1 MTTIRNSRHRG
12 ILFLTSALFAFL
24 TLAPA
29 AQAQPRA
36 RQDRVSNAGYQRM
49 RQFARQLD
57 ELARDANR
65 QAQAD
70 QAGYRGIRRDT
81 KFLQSISHFATRTR
95 EFRARMETYRTRAW
109 NVDEEVEH
117 LLRDARNVQTRINR
131 ARFADARTRQDW
143 AEVVNVL
150 DNLRDEYLY
159 GGRSVNNRNNRNNPN
174 RYPGTYDDRDG
185 RVYDDRDGRVYDD
198 RDGRVYDDRDGRVY
212 RDGDG
217 RVYNDNRYGS
227 TDLRQLAYE
236 LDQRAARASQL
247 AGGGSGY
254 GRYND
259 YSDIREFSEQA
270 REFRT
275 LVDQNRMTQ
284 SQLRSEVNE
293 LLEDAQDAYEDLR
306 RANISR
312 ELSTEWDAVV
322 QILNRMRQM
331 VIA

>member
-1 MTTIRNSRHRG
+1 MTTIRNSRYRG
-12 ILFLTSALFAFL
+12 ILFSTAALFAFL
-24 TLAPA
+24 TFAPA
-29 AQAQPRA
+29 AEAQRRT
-36 RQDRVSNAGYQRM
+36 RQDRVTNAGYQRM

-57 ELARDANR
+57 ELAADANR

-70 QAGYRGIRRDT
+70 QAGYRGVRRDT
-81 KFLQSISHFATRTR
+81 KFLNSISQFARRAR

-109 NVDEEVEH
+109 NVDEQVQS

-131 ARFADARTRQDW
+131 ARYADARTRQEW
-143 AEVVNVL
+143 AQVVDLL
-150 DNLRDEYLY
+150 DNLSDEYLY
-159 GGRSVNNRNNRNNPN
+159 GGRNVRNRNNPN
-174 RYPGTYDDRDG
+174 RYPGTYDDRDTS
-185 RVYDDRDGRVYDD
+185 VYDRDRDVYDRD
-198 RDGRVYDDRDGRVY
+198 RGVYDNDVY
-212 RDGDG
+212 A
-217 RVYNDNRYGS
+217 S

-247 AGGGSGY
+247 ANGGAGY

-259 YSDIREFSEQA
+259 YADIREFSEQA

-275 LVDQNRMTQ
+275 VVDQNRLTR

-293 LLEDAQDAYEDLR
+293 LLEDAQDAYDDLR

-312 ELSTEWDAVV
+312 ELSLEWDAVV
-322 QILNRMRQM
+322 EILNRMRSL

>member
-1 MTTIRNSRHRG
+1 
-12 ILFLTSALFAFL
+12 
-24 TLAPA
+24 
-29 AQAQPRA
+29 
-36 RQDRVSNAGYQRM
+36 M

-57 ELARDANR
+57 ELASDANR

-95 EFRARMETYRTRAW
+95 QFRARMETYRTRAW

-117 LLRDARNVQTRINR
+117 LLRDARNVQKRIGR
-131 ARFADARTRQDW
+131 ARYADARTRQEW
-143 AEVVNVL
+143 AQVVDL
-150 DNLRDEYLY
+150 LGSLRDEYLY
-159 GGRSVNNRNNRNNPN
+159 GGRNVRNNPN

-185 RVYDDRDGRVYDD
+185 RVYDDREGRVYDD
-198 RDGRVYDDRDGRVY
+198 RDRG
-212 RDGDG
+212 
-217 RVYNDNRYGS
+217 VYNNDSYSGS
-227 TDLRQLAYE
+227 TDMRRLAYE

-247 AGGGSGY
+247 AGGSSGY
-254 GRYND
+254 GRYDD

-270 REFRT
+270 REFRA
-275 LVDQNRMTQ
+275 LVDQNRLTQ

-293 LLEDAQDAYEDLR
+293 LLEDAQDAYDDLR

-312 ELSTEWDAVV
+312 ELSNEWDAVV
-322 QILNRMRQM
+322 EILNRMRQM

>member
-1 MTTIRNSRHRG
+1 MNQHSSGRSRG
-12 ILFLTSALFAFL
+12 ILVLALALFTVLAA
-24 TLAPA
+24 APA
-29 AQAQPRA
+29 AQAQPGA
-36 RQDRVSNAGYQRM
+36 RRDRVSNAGYQRM

-57 ELARDANR
+57 ELAQDANR
-65 QAQAD
+65 QAQAE

-81 KFLQSISHFATRTR
+81 KFLRSIDHFAQRTR
-95 EFRARMETYRTRAW
+95 QFRARMETYRTRAW

-117 LLRDARNVQTRINR
+117 LIRDARDVQTRIGR
-131 ARFADARTRQDW
+131 ARYADARTRQDW
-143 AEVVNVL
+143 AQVVNL
-150 DNLRDEYLY
+150 LTDLRDEYLN
-159 GGRSVNNRNNRNNPN
+159 GGRNVRSNRNRTNPN
-174 RYPGTYDDRDG
+174 RYPGTYDDRDA

-198 RDGRVYDDRDGRVY
+198 RDGRVYDDRDRRVY
-212 RDGDG
+212 D
-217 RVYNDNRYGS
+217 DNAYG
-227 TDLRQLAYE
+227 TNDLRQLAYQ

-247 AGGGSGY
+247 AGGSTGY

-259 YSDIREFSEQA
+259 YNDIREFSEQA

-312 ELSTEWDAVV
+312 ELSSEWDAVV
-322 QILNRMRQM
+322 EILNRMRQF
-331 VIA
+331 VV

>member
-1 MTTIRNSRHRG
+1 VE
-12 ILFLTSALFAFL
+12 
-24 TLAPA
+24 
-29 AQAQPRA
+29 AQPGA

-49 RQFARQLD
+49 RQFARELD
-57 ELARDANR
+57 ERTADANR

-70 QAGYRGIRRDT
+70 QAGYRGVRRDT
-81 KFLQSISHFATRTR
+81 KFLNSIRDFAQRTR
-95 EFRARMETYRTRAW
+95 AFRARMETYQTRTW
-109 NVDEEVEH
+109 NVDEEIEI
-117 LLRDARNVQTRINR
+117 LLRDARNVQTRIGR
-131 ARFADARTRQDW
+131 ARYADARTRQEW
-143 AEVVNVL
+143 AEVVDL
-150 DNLRDEYLY
+150 LGNLRDEYLY
-159 GGRSVNNRNNRNNPN
+159 GGRNVRNNRNNPN
-174 RYPGTYDDRDG
+174 RYPGTYDGRDGSVYDRDRG
-185 RVYDDRDGRVYDD
+185 VYE
-198 RDGRVYDDRDGRVY
+198 
-212 RDGDG
+212 
-217 RVYNDNRYGS
+217 NDSTVYGS

-247 AGGGSGY
+247 AGGSTGY

-259 YSDIREFSEQA
+259 YNDIREFSEQA

-312 ELSTEWDAVV
+312 ELSNEWDAVV
-322 QILNRMRQM
+322 EILNRMRSI

>member
-1 MTTIRNSRHRG
+1 MTRNATGRTRG
-12 ILFLTSALFAFL
+12 ILISTAALFAIL

-29 AQAQPRA
+29 VEAQPR
-36 RQDRVSNAGYQRM
+36 RQDRRDRVSNAGYQRM
-49 RQFARQLD
+49 RQFARELD
-57 ELARDANR
+57 ERAADANR

-81 KFLQSISHFATRTR
+81 KFLNSISQFALRARAFRT
-95 EFRARMETYRTRAW
+95 RMETYRTRPW
-109 NVDEEVEH
+109 NVDEEIET
-117 LLRDARNVQTRINR
+117 LLRDARNVQTRIRR
-131 ARFADARTRQDW
+131 ARYADARTRQEW
-143 AEVVNVL
+143 AQVVDL
-150 DNLRDEYLY
+150 LGSLRDEYLS
-159 GGRSVNNRNNRNNPN
+159 GGRNVRNNRNNPN
-174 RYPGTYDDRDG
+174 RYPGTYGDRDTS
-185 RVYDDRDGRVYDD
+185 VYDRDRGVYD
-198 RDGRVYDDRDGRVY
+198 
-212 RDGDG
+212 
-217 RVYNDNRYGS
+217 NDPYSSS

-247 AGGGSGY
+247 AGGSTGY

-259 YSDIREFSEQA
+259 YDDIREFSEQA

-275 LVDQNRMTQ
+275 LLDQNRLTR

-312 ELSTEWDAVV
+312 ELSNEWDAVV
-322 QILNRMRQM
+322 EILNRMRAN

>member
-1 MTTIRNSRHRG
+1 MNQHSSGRSRG
-12 ILFLTSALFAFL
+12 ILVMALALFTVLAV
-24 TLAPA
+24 APA
-29 AQAQPRA
+29 AQAQPGVR
-36 RQDRVSNAGYQRM
+36 RDRVSNAGYQRM

-57 ELARDANR
+57 ELAQDANR

-81 KFLQSISHFATRTR
+81 KFLSSISQFAQRAR
-95 EFRARMETYRTRAW
+95 QFRARMETYRTQAW
-109 NVDEEVEH
+109 NVDEEVER
-117 LLRDARNVQTRINR
+117 LIRDARQVQTRINR
-131 ARFADARTRQDW
+131 ARYADARTRQDW
-143 AEVVNVL
+143 AEVVNLLGDVR
-150 DNLRDEYLY
+150 NEYLY
-159 GGRSVNNRNNRNNPN
+159 GGRNVRNRNRV
-174 RYPGTYDDRDG
+174 PGTYNDRDG
-185 RVYDDRDGRVYDD
+185 RVYDDRDGRVYND
-198 RDGRVYDDRDGRVY
+198 RDGRVYDDRNGRVY
-212 RDGDG
+212 
-217 RVYNDNRYGS
+217 DNGTYG
-227 TDLRQLAYE
+227 TNDLRQLAYE

-247 AGGGSGY
+247 AGGSTGY

-259 YSDIREFSEQA
+259 YNDIREFSEQA

-322 QILNRMRQM
+322 EILNRMRQF
-331 VIA
+331 VA

>member
-1 MTTIRNSRHRG
+1 MNQHTSGRTRG
-12 ILFLTSALFAFL
+12 ILVIALALFTVLAV
-24 TLAPA
+24 APA
-29 AQAQPRA
+29 AQAQPGVR
-36 RQDRVSNAGYQRM
+36 RDRVSNAGYQRM

-57 ELARDANR
+57 ELAQDANR

-81 KFLQSISHFATRTR
+81 KFLNSIRHFAQSARQ
-95 EFRARMETYRTRAW
+95 FRARMETYRTRAW
-109 NVDEEVEH
+109 NVDEEVDR
-117 LLRDARNVQTRINR
+117 LLRDAREVQTRINR
-131 ARFADARTRQDW
+131 ARYADARTRQDW
-143 AEVVNVL
+143 AEVVNLL
-150 DNLRDEYLY
+150 DNVRDEYLY
-159 GGRSVNNRNNRNNPN
+159 GGRNVRNRNRV
-174 RYPGTYDDRDG
+174 PGTYNDRDG

-198 RDGRVYDDRDGRVY
+198 RDGRVYDD
-212 RDGDG
+212 
-217 RVYNDNRYGS
+217 NRYS
-227 TDLRQLAYE
+227 TNDLRQLAYE

-247 AGGGSGY
+247 AGGSTGY

-259 YSDIREFSEQA
+259 YNDIREFSEQA

-312 ELSTEWDAVV
+312 ELSNEWDAVV
-322 QILNRMRQM
+322 EILNRMRQF
-331 VIA
+331 VA

>member
-1 MTTIRNSRHRG
+1 MNQQSSRRSRG
-12 ILFLTSALFAFL
+12 ILVFAVALFTVLAV
-24 TLAPA
+24 APA

-49 RQFARQLD
+49 RQYARELD
-57 ELARDANR
+57 ELAREANR

-81 KFLQSISHFATRTR
+81 KFLNSIRQFSQRARQ
-95 EFRARMETYRTRAW
+95 FRARMDNYRTRPW
-109 NVDEEVEH
+109 NVDEEIDR
-117 LLRDARNVQTRINR
+117 LLDDARNVQRRIER
-131 ARFADARTRQDW
+131 ARFADANTRRDW
-143 AEVVNVL
+143 AQVVNLL

-159 GGRSVNNRNNRNNPN
+159 GGRSVRDRD
-174 RYPGTYDDRDG
+174 RYPGTYDRDG

-198 RDGRVYDDRDGRVY
+198 RDYRVYDDS
-212 RDGDG
+212 
-217 RVYNDNRYGS
+217 RYGTS
-227 TDLRQLAYE
+227 DLRRLAYE

-247 AGGGSGY
+247 ANGTSTY

-259 YSDIREFSEQA
+259 YDDIREFSEQA
-270 REFRT
+270 REFRA
-275 LVDQNRMTQ
+275 LVDQNRLTQ

-312 ELSTEWDAVV
+312 ELSNEWDAVV
-322 QILNRMRQM
+322 EILNRMRQY
-331 VIA
+331 VA

>member
-1 MTTIRNSRHRG
+1 MNQHSSGRSRG
-12 ILFLTSALFAFL
+12 ILVLAVALFGILAM
-24 TLAPA
+24 APA
-29 AQAQPRA
+29 TQAQPRA
-36 RQDRVSNAGYQRM
+36 RQDRVTNAGYQRM
-49 RQFARQLD
+49 RQFARELD
-57 ELARDANR
+57 ELAQDANR
-65 QAQAD
+65 QAQAE

-81 KFLQSISHFATRTR
+81 KFLRSIDHFAQRTR
-95 EFRARMETYRTRAW
+95 QFRARMETYRTRAW

-117 LLRDARNVQTRINR
+117 LIRDAREVQTRIGR
-131 ARFADARTRQDW
+131 ARYADARTRRDW
-143 AEVVNVL
+143 AEVVNL
-150 DNLRDEYLY
+150 LTDLRDEYLN
-159 GGRSVNNRNNRNNPN
+159 GGRNVRNNRNRNNSN
-174 RYPGTYDDRDG
+174 RNPGTYDDRDG

-198 RDGRVYDDRDGRVY
+198 RGGRVYDDRDGRVY
-212 RDGDG
+212 DD
-217 RVYNDNRYGS
+217 RVGRYG
-227 TDLRQLAYE
+227 TNDLRQLAIE

-247 AGGGSGY
+247 AGGSSGY

-259 YSDIREFSEQA
+259 YNDIREFSEQA

-322 QILNRMRQM
+322 EILNRMRQF
-331 VIA
+331 VA